1 MAAKLLLLFHTAD
14 SNCIKNRQI
23 CYIGIKSMSIQLHS
37 SLLHTIRT
45 KAKAICPIS
54 APSVT
59 PICFVEEKVIT
70 LHHGTIIH
78 RTWIH

>member
-37 SLLHTIRT
+37 SLLHTVRT
-45 KAKAICPIS
+45 RDLTVYHFFV
-54 APSVT
+54 PSVT
-59 PICFVEEKVIT
+59 LICIAA
-70 LHHGTIIH
+70 
-78 RTWIH
+78 